1 MDFVKGRI
9 LSIPDWNAWQKGVA
23 IFNLC
28 QLTADNAGSSADLP
42 DDIFKAALQGP
53 LESSKFRCHAHCDR
67 CCSCRTGLAGS
78 QSLSGCRNQRL

>member
-1 MDFVKGRI
+1 MDVVKGRI

-42 DDIFKAALQGP
+42 DDISRRLCRDHWNRV
-53 LESSKFRCHAHCDR
+53 SSDAMHTV
-67 CCSCRTGLAGS
+67 TGVVPVERA
-78 QSLSGCRNQRL
+78 